1 MAYSGRFALRLRPS
15 IVVLFLL
22 LSLPLFIATV
32 WINYATNDSIARDT
46 AHQLIEKARFE
57 TITSSTELVD
67 PIKSLVKVAASLGEA
82 EPEFFRQERA
92 AAYMTEML
100 AHSSNISSVYA
111 AFDDG
116 SFRMSLVL
124 PPGGRIQDKAVP
136 AGARLATRWLD
147 RKAGG
152 TAQDRYV
159 FFDAQ
164 GQPVGRSE
172 AAAVYDPRVRPWFKD
187 SVAAGRRLSVS
198 EPYIF
203 ATTGLPG
210 ITIAMPFFAGGKVA
224 GVVAADITLDSL
236 SKFLAS
242 RPVSPN
248 SLSLIVDDD
257 DRIIAHPDASQAI
270 RREDG
275 KLLQNSLSRLS
286 SKLPALAMA
295 SRPDKDSER
304 FTFVDA
310 HSGREYVAMFAKFPP
325 TVGKAWRVMIIAP
338 LADFSRKWT
347 ENNRKVLIF
356 GAIAVALQVLL
367 IYFLSMLIA
376 RPIEQLEKKVID
388 VQNFV
393 SSPSRQIHS
402 RIPEISS
409 LIHAVNTLDSTIHA
423 FSAFVPKGLVQQ
435 LLRSNQRLEL
445 GGSSRFLTIFF
456 SDIESFSTLAETS
469 PAQEL
474 LLRVSA
480 YLEAVTH
487 AVNHEQGTIDKFIG
501 DGVMAFW
508 GAPAILRNH
517 AFHACVAALRV
528 QASMR
533 KLNQQWI
540 LEGLRP
546 LNVRIGIHSD
556 SVLVGNIGSAERMS
570 YTVMGD
576 GVNLASRL
584 EGANKEFGTQVCIS
598 QTVFKE
604 AGEQLWLRPINVVT
618 VKGRRSD
625 MEIYELVG
633 IRGGDPE
640 LEATPEQIRL
650 CVLTQH
656 AYQAFSQG
664 DVATALHRYTEI
676 QREYPADPLSR
687 AMVALCRQPQDASR
701 SPGLQDPAVDQPG
714 I

>member
-1 MAYSGRFALRLRPS
+1 MTTPFRFALRLRPS
-15 IVVLFLL
+15 IVMLFLL

-32 WINYATNDSIARDT
+32 WVNYATNDSIARDT

-57 TITSSTELVD
+57 TITSATELLD

-82 EPEFFRQERA
+82 EPDFFRQERA
-92 AAYMTEML
+92 ASYMTEML
-100 AHSSNISSVYA
+100 AHSSNISSVYV
-111 AFDDG
+111 AFEEG
-116 SFRMSLVL
+116 SFRMSLVV
-124 PPGGRIQDKAVP
+124 PAGGRIQDRSPP
-136 AGARLATRWLD
+136 AGTQLATRWLD

-152 TAQDRYV
+152 APQDRYV
-159 FFDAQ
+159 FFDAK
-164 GQPVGRSE
+164 GQALGHSE
-172 AAAVYDPRVRPWFKD
+172 AAASYDPRVRPWFKD
-187 SVAAGRRLSVS
+187 AVAGGRRLSVS
-198 EPYIF
+198 DPYIF

-242 RPVSPN
+242 HPVSQN

-257 DRIIAHPDASQAI
+257 DRIIAHPDAAQAI
-270 RREDG
+270 RREEG

-286 SKLPALAMA
+286 SKLPAMA
-295 SRPDKDSER
+295 VAARPDRNSER

-310 HSGREYVAMFAKFPP
+310 NTGQEYVAMFAKLPP

-347 ENNRKVLIF
+347 ENNRKVLLF
-356 GAIAVALQVLL
+356 GALAVALQIVL
-367 IYFLSMLIA
+367 IYFLSKLIA
-376 RPIEQLEKKVID
+376 RPIEQLEAKVIE

-393 SSPSRQIHS
+393 SSPSGRIQS
-402 RIPEISS
+402 SIPEIAS
-409 LIHAVNTLDSTIHA
+409 LIRAVDTLDSTIHA
-423 FSAFVPKGLVQQ
+423 FSAFVPRGLVQQ
-435 LLRSNQRLEL
+435 LLSSNQRLEL

-456 SDIESFSTLAETS
+456 SDIESFSALAETS

-474 LLRVSA
+474 LIRVSA
-480 YLEAVTH
+480 YLEAVTR
-487 AVNHEQGTIDKFIG
+487 AVNQEQGTIDKFIG

-508 GAPAILRNH
+508 GAPSILKNH
-517 AFHACVAALRV
+517 AYHACVAALRA
-528 QASMR
+528 QATLR
-533 KLNQQWI
+533 KLNQQWE

-556 SVLVGNIGSAERMS
+556 SVLVGNIGSSERMS

-584 EGANKEFGTQVCIS
+584 EGANKAYGTRVCIS

-640 LEATPEQIRL
+640 LEATPAQIRL
-650 CVLTQH
+650 CTLTQH
-656 AYQAFSQG
+656 AYEAYSQG
-664 DVATALHRYTEI
+664 DVVTALHRYTEI
-676 QREYPADPLSR
+676 QHEFPADPLCS
-687 AMVALCRQPQDASR
+687 AMIALC
-701 SPGLQDPAVDQPG
+701 LQPG
-714 I
+714 KPHPALSLSDPSD